1 MLHPMHALGLHF
13 TISDLGLS
21 LSFSHTLYFSIKSQ
35 HCWRTGF
42 SLALPAQLQA
52 QRGFW

>member
-13 TISDLGLS
+13 TICGLGLI
-21 LSFSHTLYFSIKSQ
+21 LSFSHTLYFSVKSQ
-35 HCWRTGF
+35 HCWRKRF

-52 QRGFW
+52 QRDFW